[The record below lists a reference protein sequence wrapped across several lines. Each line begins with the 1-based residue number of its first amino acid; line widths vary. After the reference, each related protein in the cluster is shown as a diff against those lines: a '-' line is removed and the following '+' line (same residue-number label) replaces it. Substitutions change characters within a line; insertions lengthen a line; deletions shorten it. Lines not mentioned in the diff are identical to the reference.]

1 MREEKET
8 AETRRPQRNAEKKDE
23 EGAGVRVRVRVGVGS
38 KNQSLIINYQFY
50 ANPIIHS

>member
-23 EGAGVRVRVRVGVGS
+23 EGAGVRVRAGVGS